1 MSDGEKVKVYIC
13 DPKKN
18 VSCKKTCCQTMCF
31 CTRDRECRARGLTWL
46 KHKLA
51 KLKGEKG

>member
-1 MSDGEKVKVYIC
+1 MKVYIC

-18 VSCKKTCCQTMCF
+18 VTCKKTCCQTMCF
-31 CTRDRECRARGLTWL
+31 CTRDRECRARGMTWL

-51 KLKGEKG
+51 KLKGEK